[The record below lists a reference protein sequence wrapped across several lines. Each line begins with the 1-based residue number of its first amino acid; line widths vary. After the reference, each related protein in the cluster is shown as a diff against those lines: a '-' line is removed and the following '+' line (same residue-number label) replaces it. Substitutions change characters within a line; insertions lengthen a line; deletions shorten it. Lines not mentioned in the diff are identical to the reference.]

1 MMKLFKKKKSDT
13 KLPMMANTN
22 QLVTDPMPIY
32 KKPTHLTVMD
42 NEQPTIVMPKPRRV
56 ITPTRKILTRFD
68 NDKTQVEEQ
77 EYLDRSLLSLPTHEV
92 KHMTSHDHYQT
103 VTVASEDDTSSRVY
117 ESALESLSPAYYKT
131 ITSGA
136 SEATEEQPSTASA
149 TPRYNKENKMDE
161 TQMLLQELKNKVL
174 LMEQQQA
181 IDRAEWQRKEREL
194 LENRD
199 RMMEE
204 IIQLNLV
211 LKQDEQRLLH
221 QRSKSEEHL
230 SRHNSI
236 ASSHSQSTTLVST
249 AVPHHY
255 HQKNNRQRSKSI
267 DSSYARL
274 RKSASRASLYYE
286 QPEIYNYEENEEE
299 DDDIDDDNNNYCYY
313 NTYYYHKPYPY
324 LYQHNQRSYYPI
336 VYSLSR
342 QRHSYL
348 N

>member
-1 MMKLFKKKKSDT
+1 
-13 KLPMMANTN
+13 
-22 QLVTDPMPIY
+22 
-32 KKPTHLTVMD
+32 
-42 NEQPTIVMPKPRRV
+42 
-56 ITPTRKILTRFD
+56 
-68 NDKTQVEEQ
+68 
-77 EYLDRSLLSLPTHEV
+77 
-92 KHMTSHDHYQT
+92 MTSHDYSQT

-136 SEATEEQPSTASA
+136 SETTEEQPSTATA

-194 LENRD
+194 LENRN
-199 RMMEE
+199 RMMEK
-204 IIQLNLV
+204 IIQLNSV
-211 LKQDEQRLLH
+211 LKQGEQRLLH
-221 QRSKSEEHL
+221 QRSKSEERL

-236 ASSHSQSTTLVST
+236 ASSHSQSTTLVSA

-255 HQKNNRQRSKSI
+255 QQTNNRQRSKSI
-267 DSSYARL
+267 DNSYARL

-286 QPEIYNYEENEEE
+286 QPEIYDYEENEEE
-299 DDDIDDDNNNYCYY
+299 EEDIDDDDNNYCYY
-313 NTYYYHKPYPY
+313 STYYYHKPYPY

-342 QRHSYL
+342 QRHNYL